1 MAEMKWT
8 KAQQTVIDTRNCNL
22 LVSAAAGS
30 GKTAV
35 LVERILQMITDQ
47 ANPIDVDRLL
57 VVTFTNAA
65 AAQMREK
72 ISRALYERQEQNP
85 ADTHLARQLSLIH
98 HASITTID
106 SFCLQVVRENFQ
118 ALGLDPGFRIAEQAK
133 LAALSQAAMEE
144 ALEVRYQTGDA
155 DFLEFLSCYG
165 ADKSDSNIENYILG
179 IADVAASYPRP
190 YEWISRAKAAL
201 LAEDETALMQK
212 PWYQKLVANVK
223 AMTETCIQ
231 DTRYVEQL
239 CLSAAG
245 PAEFQKTCAADRAVM
260 EGVLAA
266 DSYRSLGLAF
276 SEKLPRAAVIKKGSC
291 DEEKAELVKKL
302 RKQYKEKYEKQN
314 CFTTPME
321 TLLSDLDNVR
331 KHMTA
336 LLCAAEDYM
345 RLLEQKKL
353 SEGVL
358 AFSDI
363 EHFALSVLVDENG
376 PTDVANQYRQ
386 RYHEVLIDEYQD
398 SNFLQ
403 EEILTSITGM
413 QKGAGPMFMVGDVKQ
428 SIYKFR
434 MARPDLFMKKYAE
447 YAPADTGGDC
457 RKIELKS
464 NFRSRAVVLE
474 AVNDI
479 FYQIMGADFGG
490 IEYDENVALTP
501 GFPYPQ
507 GESVS
512 DCTELLVLDGTPY
525 GTEEQETSGAGGG
538 DETAALSPETGEET
552 DKLTQ
557 EARMVANRILELTGR
572 RGGQPLYVLGEDGV
586 HYRKASYGDIAI
598 LFRSVKSIAPVFI
611 RELSN
616 AGIPVVSELSQG
628 LFNTQEI
635 KTLLTCLKVIH
646 NPYQDIELTALLH
659 SPMFSFT
666 SRELAKIRLHADK
679 AGQEPQSFY
688 DALCVYESEKASYF
702 LQVLGDWQ
710 EKSRYMDTAGLLWD
724 ILEQTNYL
732 VYLQALE
739 GGGRRLANVY
749 YLISAARQFAS
760 EGSYSV
766 YDFIC
771 YTEQLKD
778 ASLDMGEANVH
789 GENDD
794 IVRIMSMHKS
804 KGLEFPIVFVSGL
817 GRQFNQMDSAN
828 RILIHTDDYL
838 AADYADGK
846 RRLKRPTLIRDAFA
860 ENIRTENIA
869 EEFRVLYVALTRA
882 REKLILTGSVKDF
895 AGKVEEYKKIADVR
909 MRKLPFGY
917 RRGAK
922 TYMDWLMM
930 SFIRN
935 PQFHDY
941 VTQILPDR
949 GKMRRCEYKLTD
961 GGRPAPFSLRLQICR
976 AADLDMD
983 EAAPKAVRMME
994 VAGYLRL
1001 RELPFDEALVAELNA
1016 QLSYRYP
1023 YGEICLR
1030 RAKYSV
1036 TELKAAGRDAMK
1048 PENEGHPELAAE
1060 YEREAQYIP
1069 QTVPAFMQGKIR
1081 LNGANRGTLIHRIMQ
1096 MYDFTDAVD
1105 ADRIE
1110 AVIRRWIRDGML
1122 PEDMMDYLDITEFT
1136 AFFESGLGRRMCR
1149 AARNGRL
1156 YKERQFT
1163 IMVPL
1168 LEVDGQVGTDSSEQV
1183 LVQGIIDAYFINE
1196 NGNIE
1201 IVDYKTDRGALP
1213 MEQYGRQLSYYAA
1226 TLERLTHKKV
1236 EQCFVYAFTHKKA
1249 VPVAVESVI

>member
-1 MAEMKWT
+1 MKWT
-8 KAQQTVIDTRNCNL
+8 KAQQRVIDTRNCNL

-35 LVERILQMITDQ
+35 LVERILQMITDKT
-47 ANPIDVDRLL
+47 NPIDVDRLL
-57 VVTFTNAA
+57 VVTFTKAA

-72 ISRALYERQEQNP
+72 ISRALYEWQEKNP
-85 ADTHLARQLSLIH
+85 ADTHLTRQLSLIH

-118 ALGLDPGFRIAEQAK
+118 VLGLDPGFRIAEQAE
-133 LAALSQAAMEE
+133 LAALASDAMGE
-144 ALEVRYQTGDA
+144 ALEVRYQTKDA
-155 DFLEFLSCYG
+155 GFLELLDCYCG
-165 ADKSDSNIENYILG
+165 DKSDSNIEKYITG

-190 YEWISRAKAAL
+190 YEWIARAKEALLVTDEAAL
-201 LAEDETALMQK
+201 LQK
-212 PWYQKLVANVK
+212 PWYQHLVANVK
-223 AMTETCIQ
+223 AMTATFIQ

-239 CLSAAG
+239 CLSTAG
-245 PAEFQKTCAADRAVM
+245 PLEFQKTCAADRDVM

-266 DSYRSLGLAF
+266 DSYQALGRAF
-276 SEKLPRAAVIKKGSC
+276 SEKLPRAAAIKKGSC

-302 RKQYKEKYEKQN
+302 RKQYKEKYEKLN
-314 CFTTPME
+314 CFTAPME

-331 KHMTA
+331 RHMTV
-336 LLCAAEDYM
+336 LLSVAQDYM

-363 EHFALSVLVDENG
+363 EHFALSILVDENG
-376 PTDVANQYRQ
+376 PTDAAVQYRE

-413 QKGAGPMFMVGDVKQ
+413 QEGAAPMFMVGDVKQ

-447 YAPADTGGDC
+447 YTSEDTDEPD
-457 RKIELKS
+457 RKIELKN

-479 FYQIMGADFGG
+479 FYQIMGLDFGG
-490 IEYDENVALTP
+490 IDYDENVALVP
-501 GFPYPQ
+501 GFPYPE
-507 GESVS
+507 GEAVS

-525 GTEEQETSGAGGG
+525 GASGENA
-538 DETAALSPETGEET
+538 ESPSLEADEET
-552 DKLTQ
+552 DKLTL

-598 LFRSVKSIAPVFI
+598 LFRSVKNIAPVFI
-611 RELSN
+611 KELSD
-616 AGIPVVSELSQG
+616 AGIPAVSELSQG
-628 LFNTQEI
+628 LFETQEI
-635 KTLLTCLKVIH
+635 KTLLTCLRVIH

-659 SPMFSFT
+659 SPLFSFT
-666 SRELAKIRLHADK
+666 SGELAKIRLHADQ
-679 AGQEPQSFY
+679 AGQAPQNFY
-688 DALCVYESEKASYF
+688 DAVCMYESKRTSYF
-702 LQVLGDWQ
+702 LQLLGDWQ

-724 ILEQTNYL
+724 ILEQTNYM

-739 GGGRRLANVY
+739 GGSRRLANVY
-749 YLISAARQFAS
+749 YLISCARQYAL
-760 EGSYSV
+760 EGSYGV

-771 YTEQLKD
+771 YMEQLKD

-789 GENDD
+789 GEHDD

-817 GRQFNQMDSAN
+817 GRQFNQMDSTD
-828 RILIHTDDYL
+828 RILIHADDYL

-846 RRLKRPTLIRDAFA
+846 RRVKRPTLIRDAFA

-895 AGKVEEYKKIADVR
+895 AGKVEDYRKIADVST
-909 MRKLPFGY
+909 RKLPFGY

-922 TYMDWLMM
+922 TYMDWIMM

-941 VTQILPDR
+941 VTETLSDR
-949 GKMRRCEYKLTD
+949 GKMRRCEYKLAD
-961 GGRPAPFSLRLQICR
+961 GGRPAPFSLRLQIYR
-976 AADLDMD
+976 AADLNMD
-983 EAAPKAVRMME
+983 AAAKKAVRMME
-994 VAGYLRL
+994 AGRYLSL
-1001 RELPFDEALVAELNA
+1001 REQPFDEALVEELKA
-1016 QLSYRYP
+1016 QLSYCYP
-1023 YGEICLR
+1023 YDEICLR

-1060 YEREAQYIP
+1060 YEPETEYRT
-1069 QTVPAFMQGKIR
+1069 QTVPVFMQGKIR

-1105 ADRIE
+1105 AGRLE
-1110 AVIRRWIRDGML
+1110 AVIRRWIQEGML
-1122 PEDMMDYLDITEFT
+1122 PEDMMDYLDMTEFT
-1136 AFFESGLGRRMCR
+1136 AFFESSLGRRMCL
-1149 AARNGRL
+1149 AAREDRL

-1168 LEVDGQVGTDSSEQV
+1168 VEVDDQWGEESPEQV

-1201 IVDYKTDRGALP
+1201 IVDYKTDRGVLP

-1236 EQCFVYAFTHKKA
+1236 EQCYVYAFTHKKA
-1249 VPVAVESVI
+1249 IPVIV